1 MELDLI
7 QKLGLENL
15 EFFKNDT
22 TRTKGFKFWKNLAQ
36 IHTQRTVT

>member
-15 EFFKNDT
+15 EFFKTIPKELSHKFLNVKPG
-22 TRTKGFKFWKNLAQ
+22 TKVLSKRKN
-36 IHTQRTVT
+36 